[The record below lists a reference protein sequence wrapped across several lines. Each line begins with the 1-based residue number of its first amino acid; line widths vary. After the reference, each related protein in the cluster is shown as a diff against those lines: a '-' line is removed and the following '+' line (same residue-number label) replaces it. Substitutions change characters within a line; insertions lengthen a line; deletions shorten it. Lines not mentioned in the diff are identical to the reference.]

1 MEMNN
6 LMPMLTL
13 VVLFMLVSH
22 TKTYEFTSNLVQMVL
37 PDLDLVD
44 ENGCP
49 TLMGQLLHALVL
61 VLLVWVV
68 NTHILNDD
76 QILAVPVQQ

>member
-6 LMPMLTL
+6 LTPMLML
-13 VVLFMLVSH
+13 VVLFMVVSH
-22 TKTYEFTSNLVQMVL
+22 PKTYEFTAGLVNMVL
-37 PDLDLVD
+37 PDVDLVD

-49 TLMGQLLHALVL
+49 TMMGQVLHAVVL

-68 NTHILNDD
+68 NNHLLEGEQRILH
-76 QILAVPVQQ
+76 

>member
-6 LMPMLTL
+6 LTPMLML
-13 VVLFMLVSH
+13 VVLFMVVSH
-22 TKTYEFTSNLVQMVL
+22 SKTYEFTAGLVNMVL
-37 PDLDLVD
+37 PDVDLVD

-49 TLMGQLLHALVL
+49 TMMGQVLHAVVL

-68 NTHILNDD
+68 NTHLLDDEQKILH
-76 QILAVPVQQ
+76 